1 MGSTFW
7 IFVAIAVIQGVASM
21 AAKSAEKRK
30 KAERR
35 AALAKDAMDGRG
47 EGPAGTYRSEAELQE
62 KLKASGNAQKVIAAM
77 LGIPEATS
85 SPEAAKTKVSTA
97 SEASQRVSPRVPRP
111 VPGGVGEANQA
122 EIEAMRRRRLEAMKK
137 ARRASTKASPQTPAA
152 PMSDRS
158 AIKSTADAANGSR
171 REAVAGPVPSS
182 VVPSMSAGESRGS
195 RIIPRSG
202 GRTRA
207 SVGSMDVPK
216 LWRSPDSIRQ
226 AIILSELLKPPV
238 ALRDHQAGG
247 H

>member
-1 MGSTFW
+1 MGTTFW
-7 IFVAIAVIQGVASM
+7 IFVAIAVIQGIASM

-35 AALAKDAMDGRG
+35 AAMAKDAMEGRG
-47 EGPAGTYRSEAELQE
+47 EGPAGAYRSKAELEE

-77 LGIPEATS
+77 LGFPEATS
-85 SPEAAKTKVSTA
+85 SAETAETKVSA
-97 SEASQRVSPRVPRP
+97 SPKAAQPVVPRVPRP
-111 VPGGVGEANQA
+111 VPSGVGEANQA
-122 EIEAMRRRRLEAMKK
+122 EIEAMRRRRLETMKK
-137 ARRASTKASPQTPAA
+137 ARRAATKTSPQTPAV
-152 PMSDRS
+152 PSSDRG
-158 AIKSTADAANGSR
+158 AIESTTDVANEPQRRAA
-171 REAVAGPVPSS
+171 AGPVPSS
-182 VVPSMSAGESRGS
+182 AIPSMSAGESRGN
-195 RIIPRSG
+195 RMVPRSG